1 MQWIRKNQYNGY
13 SKQYNAISYYW
24 NVLPVFLERSKT
36 ITLDIFIT
44 GHAKKVDNTRKAEV
58 FPVCEAATVRQQ
70 YTGQEKLGARSFR
83 PPTVH
88 LK

>member
-13 SKQYNAISYYW
+13 SKQYNVISYYW

-58 FPVCEAATVRQQ
+58 FPVCEAATVRQ